1 MQGSHG
7 HHPPHKQRPILGLA
21 PADLR
26 PGAFLVLAP
35 FSTRLPPTLLARLRV
50 AGPRLGL
57 GQGEIVGAALDRYL
71 REHDC

>member
-7 HHPPHKQRPILGLA
+7 QHRQGLTLD

-26 PGAFLVLAP
+26 PAAFLVLAP
-35 FSTRLPPTLLARLRV
+35 FSTRLPPTLLARLRQ
-50 AGPRLGL
+50 AASRLRL
-57 GQGEIVGAALDRYL
+57 REGEIVGAALDRYL